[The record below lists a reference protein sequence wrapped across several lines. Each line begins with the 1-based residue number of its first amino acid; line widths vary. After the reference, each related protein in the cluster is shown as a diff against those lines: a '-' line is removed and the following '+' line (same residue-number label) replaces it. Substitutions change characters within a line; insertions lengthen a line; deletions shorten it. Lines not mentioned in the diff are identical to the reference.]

1 MDVTCLVCAWKYL
14 MKELVLRSRN
24 RRALFDA
31 SFELAGMVEAMT
43 HDVGTECVAV
53 LRVKMAFE
61 QPYFFE

>member
-1 MDVTCLVCAWKYL
+1 